1 MIHIQDKHNCCG
13 CAACVQACPK
23 QCISFDEDKQGF
35 RYPLVDESLCIE
47 CGLCEKVCPVINQ
60 ADVKKPL
67 KVYAAQNPSE
77 EIRLQSSS
85 GGIFTMLAEAVID
98 DGGVVFGAQFDKNWE
113 VEHSYSETKVGLA
126 AFRGSKYLQSRT
138 GDTYKQAR
146 DFLKAG
152 RKVLYSGT
160 SCQIAG
166 LKKFLRKE
174 YENLITVD
182 VVCHGAPSPLVWRT
196 YLDDLIKCPKGTAGK
211 NSVCLSLNEMPV
223 ITGISFRDK
232 STGWKKYG
240 FVLSGK
246 SASKADKNTVLS
258 SVNPEEKHDVLLHE
272 TVDKNLYMDVF
283 TKDLCLRPSCHSCPA
298 KIGKSGSDIT
308 LADYWGIQNH
318 YPEMDDDKG
327 TSLVLVNTEK
337 GNALYQSVPSKKI
350 ETPYEIAFAGNPALE
365 RSAKE
370 TEYAA
375 EFWQCFLESKFKNVR
390 LILKHFRLPLNY
402 RLKLFMISIIKSV
415 VPIKILK
422 QIKSILK

>member
-1 MIHIQDKHNCCG
+1 MIHIQDKHSCCG

-23 QCISFDEDKQGF
+23 QCISFNEDNQGF

-60 ADVKKPL
+60 AEEKKPL
-67 KVYAAQNPSE
+67 KVYAAQNPDE
-77 EIRLQSSS
+77 EIRLKSSS
-85 GGIFTMLAEAVID
+85 GGIFTMLAESVID
-98 DGGVVFGAQFDKNWE
+98 DGGVVFGVQFDQYWE
-113 VEHSYSETKVGLA
+113 VEHAYTEAKEGLA
-126 AFRGSKYLQSRT
+126 AFRGSKYVQSRT
-138 GDTYKQAR
+138 GETYKQTK

-174 YENLITVD
+174 YDNLITVD

-196 YLDDLIKCPKGTAGK
+196 YLNDIRKCPNGTAGK
-211 NSVCLSLNEMPV
+211 NSVCSSLNDMPV

-240 FVLSGK
+240 FVLRGK

-258 SVNPEEKHDVLLHE
+258 SVNTYKKNSVLFHE

-283 TKDLCLRPSCHSCPA
+283 TKDLCLRPSCHSCPS
-298 KIGKSGSDIT
+298 KSGKSGSDIT
-308 LADYWGIQNH
+308 LGDYWGIQNH

-337 GNALYQSVPSKKI
+337 GNTLFHTMPSNLLQ
-350 ETPYEIAFAGNPALE
+350 TSYEIALAGNPALE

-370 TEYAA
+370 TEYVA
-375 EFWQCFLESKFKNVR
+375 EFWQCFAESKLNHVR
-390 LILKHFRLPLNY
+390 AILKHFRLPLKY
-402 RLKLFMISIIKSV
+402 RLRVLLISSIKHV
-415 VPIKILK
+415 VPDKVLK
-422 QIKSILK
+422 QIKSLLK

>member
-1 MIHIQDKHNCCG
+1 MIHILDKHNCCG

-23 QCISFDEDKQGF
+23 QCISFDEDEQGF
-35 RYPLVDESLCIE
+35 RYPLVDENVCID
-47 CGLCEKVCPVINQ
+47 CGLCEKVCPVIHQ
-60 ADVKKPL
+60 ADAKKPL
-67 KVYAAQNPSE
+67 KVYAAQNPNE
-77 EIRLQSSS
+77 EIRLKSSS

-98 DGGVVFGAQFDKNWE
+98 EGGVVFGVQFDKNWE
-113 VEHSYSETKVGLA
+113 VEHAYTESKEGLA

-138 GDTYKQAR
+138 GETYKQAR

-174 YENLITVD
+174 YDNLITVD

-196 YLDDLIKCPKGTAGK
+196 YLDELKKCPKGIAGK
-211 NSVCLSLNEMPV
+211 NSVCSSLNETPV

-240 FVLSGK
+240 FVLRGK

-258 SVNPEEKHDVLLHE
+258 SVNPYEKDCVLFHE

-298 KIGKSGSDIT
+298 KSGKSGSDIT

-337 GNALYQSVPSKKI
+337 GNALYQSVSSKKT

-370 TEYAA
+370 TEYVA
-375 EFWQCFLESKFKNVR
+375 EFWNSFLKNRFKNVR
-390 LILKHFRLPLNY
+390 AILKHFRLPLNY